1 MHLAADLELLLL
13 GHRHAGTRR
22 QPQQRQRGNAEAAQA
37 HAGEKS
43 FFNCADSP
51 SQAAART
58 RAMIGTGTITAG
70 M

>member
-1 MHLAADLELLLL
+1 M
-13 GHRHAGTRR
+13 RMR
-22 QPQQRQRGNAEAAQA
+22 PV
-37 HAGEKS
+37 
-43 FFNCADSP
+43 CP